1 MPSIRYTPIDN
12 WTTRKTLQI
21 YKRGII
27 ILGIIHVVVS
37 FGVVM
42 QYFVNQY
49 TGDGVLS
56 LLGLNITGSVYYI
69 SVLIF
74 SVLGCFYHG
83 YFYLFHLL
91 YIVQNNSDLA
101 NAVNAVTHNGKSL
114 VRSNKLHK
122 RAAAKNG

>member
-1 MPSIRYTPIDN
+1 
-12 WTTRKTLQI
+12 
-21 YKRGII
+21 
-27 ILGIIHVVVS
+27 
-37 FGVVM
+37 M

-74 SVLGCFYHG
+74 SVLRCFYHG

-91 YIVQNNSDLA
+91 YIVQNNADLA
-101 NAVNAVTHNGKSL
+101 NAVTHNGKSL